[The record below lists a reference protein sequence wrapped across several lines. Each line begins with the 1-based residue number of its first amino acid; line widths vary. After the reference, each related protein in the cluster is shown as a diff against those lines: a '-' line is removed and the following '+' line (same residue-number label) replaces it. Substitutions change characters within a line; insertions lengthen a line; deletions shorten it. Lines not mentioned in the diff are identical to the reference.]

1 MFFFVSH
8 FVTGL
13 LAVQITISHFAM
25 PVFEGVTKEEYEY
38 NFVKVQVEHSM
49 DVDCDPWMDWLHG
62 GLQFQVI
69 HHLFPR
75 IPRHNLR
82 HVRDQYL
89 LPFLK
94 KHNITYHSYD
104 FIEAN
109 KVVLRCLMDTS
120 QKAKAYKN

>member
-1 MFFFVSH
+1 MFFLVSH

-49 DVDCDPWMDWLHG
+49 DVDCEPWLDWLHG

-69 HHLFPR
+69 HHLLPR
-75 IPRHNLR
+75 LPRHNLR

-94 KHNITYHSYD
+94 KHNLQYQSYS
-104 FIEAN
+104 FLEAN
-109 KVVLRCLMDTS
+109 KVVLRCLRDTS
-120 QKAKAYKN
+120 QKAKDLKN